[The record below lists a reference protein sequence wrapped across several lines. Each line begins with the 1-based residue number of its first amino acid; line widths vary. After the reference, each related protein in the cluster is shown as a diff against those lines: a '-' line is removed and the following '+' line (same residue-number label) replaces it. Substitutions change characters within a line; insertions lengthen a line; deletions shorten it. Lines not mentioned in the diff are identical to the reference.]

1 MMWQNI
7 GDLNMTIASTVI
19 SVFLIFNC
27 LHFNIENYSLNKML
41 EKSMQVNYEYRQKLI
56 KFKNIIRNNN
66 VFPCEGSWVDCEN
79 CKDEITDNG
88 KTCMIKGLKEIR
100 SLVERI

>member
-1 MMWQNI
+1 MAIM
-7 GDLNMTIASTVI
+7 LTVI
-19 SVFLIFNC
+19 SVFLIFIC
-27 LHFNIENYSLNKML
+27 LYFNIENYSLNKTL
-41 EKSMQVNYEYRQKLI
+41 EKSMQANYEYMQKLI
-56 KFKNIIRNNN
+56 KIQNIIINNN

-100 SLVERI
+100 SLVEEI

>member
-1 MMWQNI
+1 
-7 GDLNMTIASTVI
+7 MTIASTVI

-56 KFKNIIRNNN
+56 KNQNIIRINNI
-66 VFPCEGSWVDCEN
+66 FPWEDFYVDYKN
-79 CKDEITDNG
+79 CKDEMTDNC
-88 KTCMIKGLKEIR
+88 KACIKNRLKEIR
-100 SLVERI
+100 SLIERI